1 MTRPF
6 DSGEREPQLKAT
18 REKTTAERTDD
29 ARRHFFQVW
38 MVIGAA
44 ALIYMFGFVLDVLS
58 LPVAIIVWTIVFVL
72 VLRSPVDALERR
84 GVRRGLGTTIAFAG
98 MFAVLAALVVIM
110 FSPMFGV
117 NDQFANIFSALPV
130 YVQGLIDWANSFYDR
145 YASLL
150 QDDTVRGWID
160 AGSKSLADWA
170 SSVAKQSAN
179 GVVLFGTG
187 IANVF
192 VVLGFALVVAFWT
205 LMELP
210 AIDREVDRLVP
221 DNHKE
226 EADMLRIAFT
236 RIMGGYIRAT
246 VLQCFIIGTA
256 CGIGFAVLGVPN
268 AAALG
273 LITGVLNLI
282 PVVGPW
288 IGGAVAA
295 VVGLFVSPI
304 TAVLALVLTVCVQQ
318 FVYTFIGPKL
328 MQNSVD
334 VHPAIVI
341 VALLV
346 GGAIG
351 QSMGGLMG
359 NIVGMLLSIPFAAI
373 AKTVFV
379 YYFEK
384 NTGRQ
389 IVAEDGV
396 FFRGNPSVLDG
407 ENGEPDAM
415 ADAISPTPSKAFAP
429 SSLVV
434 ALSSHGEKVSW
445 LRLPRRPPRPMRLFA
460 FLGRLLLLFGGF
472 RILHRRQGH
481 KLGKQR
487 LNLFL
492 GSGEARICAGLF
504 TLGLAACVG
513 DQANCPFEAPRVVF
527 ANEGFAVEAV
537 AVHAAKPAIFGD
549 FVPRGIVERLGE
561 KGFNVGIGHGN
572 SVLY

>member
-6 DSGEREPQLKAT
+6 DSGEREPQLKAK

-84 GVRRGLGTTIAFAG
+84 GVRRGLGTTIAFVG

-304 TAVLALVLTVCVQQ
+304 TAVLALALTVCVQQ

-415 ADAISPTPSKAFAP
+415 ADAISPTPSKPFAP
-429 SSLVV
+429 SSLVA
-434 ALSSHGEKVSW
+434 ALSSHGEK
-445 LRLPRRPPRPMRLFA
+445 
-460 FLGRLLLLFGGF
+460 G
-472 RILHRRQGH
+472 
-481 KLGKQR
+481 
-487 LNLFL
+487 
-492 GSGEARICAGLF
+492 
-504 TLGLAACVG
+504 VG
-513 DQANCPFEAPRVVF
+513 AED
-527 ANEGFAVEAV
+527 
-537 AVHAAKPAIFGD
+537 K
-549 FVPRGIVERLGE
+549 GE
-561 KGFNVGIGHGN
+561 K
-572 SVLY
+572 